1 MDINKIGQRISR
13 VTNDDKQNYFDQQR
27 NRLGGTYYPQE
38 GLQPARGHNALETK
52 IMQKLQNA
60 KPDNL
65 ETRMYEEVSKHRQ
78 NILLARKKGLI
89 SNEKVKMYAF
99 DKFGNTVEEYI

>member
-1 MDINKIGQRISR
+1 MKNNIISRISKA
-13 VTNDDKQNYFDQQR
+13 VNPDKQNYFEQQR
-27 NRLGGTYYPQE
+27 NRLGETYYPQE
-38 GLQPARGHNALETK
+38 GLQPARGHNDLETK

-99 DKFGNTVEEYI
+99 DKFGNTVEELV

>member
-1 MDINKIGQRISR
+1 MNNNIISRISKA
-13 VTNDDKQNYFDQQR
+13 VNPDKQNYFEQQR
-27 NRLGGTYYPQE
+27 NRLGETYYPQE
-38 GLQPARGHNALETK
+38 GLQPAHGHNALETK

-60 KPDNL
+60 KPDTL

-89 SNEKVKMYAF
+89 SSDKVKMYAF
-99 DKFGNTVEEYI
+99 DKFGNVEEELV